1 MRPLPV
7 AKSAV
12 RLKLSRARTMQSAMT
27 FFDAIRSRLLLLARS
42 EDGMALPVAL
52 FATIASLALASVAV
66 VSSVDVQQ
74 GSHRDSGS
82 KSAIAAADAGA
93 NVAMLRLKR
102 DSAELAEA
110 TCLEGASPEANG
122 WCPPVEGEVGGTEY
136 TYQVSQAGSACG
148 EFDLCVVATGSA
160 AGVTRRVLVTFDQGP
175 GGNSGGGGKGGTEG
189 EEEPPGSNGGGGIEG
204 LIGKDEITLS
214 GNADV
219 RVGVGTNGNL
229 VSSGNATVCGNIR
242 HGIGK
247 EWIKSGNA
255 SQCPGYEETEGN
267 TELPS
272 VASFMPSDIATH
284 NSNGRVTACN
294 KSGEPAECESDTYNG
309 KWSSTSPLNPSNRR
323 ISLSGNTTLTVGGGD
338 YWLCELTLSG
348 NSELIMAAGAHVR
361 FFFDTPEHCGTYNQI
376 NLSGNNRIAASGYQ
390 PGDEQFDMPGFY
402 LLGSP
407 TVATQVNLSGNYS
420 TTNEF
425 VLYGPD
431 TYINISG
438 NATFKGVIAGKRIA
452 MSGNGKFEQDAGFEL
467 PPELNPW
474 DGGEPGEPGEPEPE
488 PEPTGAPS
496 YTAQY
501 YVECSGE
508 ATPAPDAG
516 C

>member
-1 MRPLPV
+1 MKAL
-7 AKSAV
+7 
-12 RLKLSRARTMQSAMT
+12 
-27 FFDAIRSRLLLLARS
+27 DAIRFRLLALPRG

-52 FATIASLALASVAV
+52 FATVASLALAGVAV
-66 VSSVDVQQ
+66 MSTVDVQHS
-74 GSHRDSGS
+74 SHRDSGS

-93 NVAMLRLKR
+93 NVAMARLKR
-102 DSAELAEA
+102 DSAELGPEA
-110 TCLEGASPEANG
+110 TCLEGETPEANG
-122 WCPPVEGEVGGTEY
+122 WCPPVEGEVGGAEY
-136 TYQVSQAGSACG
+136 SYQVSQAGSACG

-160 AGVTRRVLVTFDQGP
+160 AGVTRRVLVTFNEGF
-175 GGNSGGGGKGGTEG
+175 GTSSGSGGGGGEGGGEG
-189 EEEPPGSNGGGGIEG
+189 EGSGGGAEG
-204 LIGKDEITLS
+204 LIGEDEITLS

-219 RVGVGTNGNL
+219 RVSVGTNGNL
-229 VSSGNATVCGNIR
+229 VSSGNANICGNIR

-247 EWIKSGNA
+247 SWIKSGNT
-255 SQCPGYEETEGN
+255 SQCSGYEETEGN

-284 NSNGRVTACN
+284 NSNGRITACD
-294 KSGEPAECESDTYNG
+294 KSGEPAECEADTYNG
-309 KWSSTSPLNPSNRR
+309 KWSSSKPFNPSNRR

-348 NSELIMAAGAHVR
+348 NSELIMAEGAHVR

-390 PGDEQFDMPGFY
+390 PGDEQFDMPGFF

-407 TVATQVNLSGNYS
+407 TLPTQVNLSGNYS

-431 TYINISG
+431 TYVNISG

-452 MSGNGKFEQDAGFEL
+452 MSGNGTFEQDAGFEL

-474 DGGEPGEPGEPEPE
+474 DGGEPGEPEGE
-488 PEPTGAPS
+488 PEPTGGPD

-508 ATPAPDAG
+508 ATPTPDAG

>member
-1 MRPLPV
+1 MKTIRPL
-7 AKSAV
+7 
-12 RLKLSRARTMQSAMT
+12 RL
-27 FFDAIRSRLLLLARS
+27 RLLRILRR
-42 EDGMALPVAL
+42 EEGMALPVAL
-52 FATIASLALASVAV
+52 FATVASLALGGVAV
-66 VSSVDVQQ
+66 MSSVDVQQ
-74 GSHRDSGS
+74 SSQRDNGA

-102 DSAELAEA
+102 DAGELVESE
-110 TCLEGASPEANG
+110 CLEGAAPEANG
-122 WCPPVEGEVGGTEY
+122 WCPPVEGEEVGGAEY
-136 TYQVSQAGSACG
+136 SYQTSAAGSSCG
-148 EFDLCVVATGSA
+148 EYSLCIVAMGSA
-160 AGVTRRVLVTFDQGP
+160 GGVTRRVLVTFNEGP
-175 GGNSGGGGKGGTEG
+175 GGGGGSGSGSDGSDGEG
-189 EEEPPGSNGGGGIEG
+189 EPSGSGGGGIEG
-204 LIGKDEITLS
+204 LIGKDEIVLS

-219 RVGVGTNGNL
+219 RVNIGTNGNV
-229 VSSGNATVCGNIR
+229 VSSGNTSICGNLR

-255 SQCPGYEETEGN
+255 SQCSGYEETEGN
-267 TELPS
+267 TDLPPVS
-272 VASFMPSDIATH
+272 SFMPSDIATH
-284 NSNGRVTACN
+284 NSNGRITACD
-294 KSGEPAECESDTYNG
+294 KSHEPAECEADTYNG
-309 KWSSTSPLNPSNRR
+309 KWSSSKPFDPSSRR

-338 YWLCELTLSG
+338 YWLCEMTLSG
-348 NSELIMAAGAHVR
+348 NSELIMAEGAHVR

-407 TVATQVNLSGNYS
+407 TLPTQVNLSGNYS

-425 VLYGPD
+425 VLYGPN
-431 TYINISG
+431 TYVNISG

-474 DGGEPGEPGEPEPE
+474 DGSDGSEPGEPEPE
-488 PEPTGAPS
+488 PEPAGAPY

-508 ATPAPDAG
+508 ATPTPDAG